1 MRRVTTWAA
10 LVALGIGLL
19 AAVPPEAHARPGP
32 KIEWVRVDVPEG
44 QDAARRTKIFKQ
56 ALVQAARHASFGKA
70 KAVAL
75 SVRITELTVEQH
87 DDVLRITCT
96 AMGRIKG
103 GPGARSKISYGGDP
117 EKRDELE
124 RQVLTMVANGL
135 VARLAQIVRG
145 QADHGQ

>member
-19 AAVPPEAHARPGP
+19 VAVPPEAHARPGP

-44 QDAARRTKIFKQ
+44 QDAARRAKIFKQ

-75 SVRITELTVEQH
+75 SVRITELTVERH

-96 AMGRIKG
+96 AMGRIRG
-103 GPGARSKISYGGDP
+103 WPGARSKISYGGDP

-145 QADHGQ
+145 QAEHGR

>member
-19 AAVPPEAHARPGP
+19 VAVPPEAHARPGP

-44 QDAARRTKIFKQ
+44 QDAARRAKIFKQ

-75 SVRITELTVEQH
+75 SVRITELTVERH

-96 AMGRIKG
+96 AMGRIRG

-145 QADHGQ
+145 QAEHGR